1 MDLEGIGA
9 VSAAGVALLG
19 IGGALLVGRWQ
30 MRGALRQAEE
40 TTRAGLKQAE
50 ATYRAALDAVHAESS
65 AAFLQWRRG
74 MQREAAHALLLACD
88 QVDAAGDR
96 LKEAARVD
104 PHSLSHAQGEIDLA
118 DAMHTLRSATFAV
131 ELEGPQ
137 PVYLEAVRYS
147 KSAIARADWTRKEV
161 RRIRAVA
168 CLERRR
174 LEAIEAFEAGNIGGG
189 APLESLPGYEV
200 WQAFQLLMMAAKYH
214 PDQVERDRS
223 GTFRPRGEQVRS
235 AYRRFYAAVEAF
247 PHSDSV
253 HQHARILYQTGLQST
268 EFQVPLDGGQTPNE
282 LVLQDILNGQES
294 ARTAFIAAVSA
305 ELARPFHSSQGR
317 HQV

>member
-19 IGGALLVGRWQ
+19 VGGALLVGRWQ
-30 MRGALRQAEE
+30 MRGAVRQAEE

-88 QVDAAGDR
+88 QVGAAGDR

-104 PHSLSHAQGEIDLA
+104 PHSLSHAQGEIELA
-118 DAMHTLRSATFAV
+118 DAMHALRSATFAV

-137 PVYLEAVRYS
+137 PVYLEAERYS
-147 KSAIARADWTRKEV
+147 MATMARGDWIKAEV
-161 RRIRAVA
+161 RRIRALA
-168 CLERRR
+168 CLERHR
-174 LEAIEAFEAGNIGGG
+174 LEAIEAFEAGNIEGG
-189 APLESLPGYEV
+189 ATLESLPGYRV
-200 WQAFQLLMMAAKYH
+200 WQTFQMLMMAAKDH
-214 PDQVERDRS
+214 PDQVERDS
-223 GTFRPRGEQVRS
+223 SAAFRPRGEQVRS
-235 AYRRFYAAVEAF
+235 AYGRFYAAVEAL

-253 HQHARILYQTGLQST
+253 HQHARILYQTGLRST
-268 EFQVPLDGGQTPNE
+268 EFQVPLGGQTPNE
-282 LVLQDILNGQES
+282 LVLRDILNGQAN
-294 ARTAFIAAVSA
+294 ARTAFIAAASA
-305 ELARPFHSSQGR
+305 ELARPFHSS
-317 HQV
+317 